1 MTEISESLELAVGQV
16 TARLDPSDLPFDTTD
31 ELYAVDAVFGQER
44 ATRSIEFALGMTAPG
59 YNLFASGPD
68 GIGKSTIVE
77 GFLRRRA
84 AQLPTPHDW
93 VYVHNFVDPDRP
105 VGIALEA
112 GTGRQFAEHVRRAV
126 ESAGEELAT
135 AFDSDSYA
143 RQRQELASEVEAE
156 REAVLG
162 VLQERATAMGFQ
174 LQMTPQGILSAPL
187 VEGET
192 VSAEAFQALPE
203 DVREQFQASGAELE
217 THVQDAMFKMRGIER
232 AARDRF
238 ERLDREVAT
247 FAISHLFEPLL
258 ETYGSDG
265 EVGDFL
271 IAVRADIEQER
282 DRFRAQPAQPPV
294 PGLPMAAAAPPT
306 RRYEVNAAVCHDP
319 DSGAPVVLEQHPT
332 YHNLLGRI
340 EYQGQLGT
348 VVTDHML
355 IKPGSLALANGGFIV
370 LRLRDLLTNS
380 PSLDGL
386 KRALATGQL
395 AIENLSEA
403 YGLTTTTALRPEP
416 IPLDV
421 KCVVVG
427 DPGLY
432 SMLYR
437 LDPDFRELFRV
448 KADFET
454 DFERTDQNVSGVAAY
469 VRSQCERGG
478 LRCFD
483 AAAIARLVEH
493 SSRMVDDQRR
503 LSANMASFL
512 DIMRQADYWADVD
525 GAPVV
530 DAAHV
535 DHALDE
541 AIYRSA
547 LVRDRIQ
554 EAIQDGSIRVETS
567 GERVGQI
574 NALSVYDLG
583 DISFGRPSRVT
594 CVASAGRG
602 QIVMVERESDMAG
615 RIHNK
620 GFLILRGFL
629 TDRFG
634 QNGAS
639 TLHASLTFEQL
650 YGDID
655 GDSASSTELYVLL
668 SALSGLPVKQG
679 LAVTGSV
686 DQHGRIQP
694 IGGATAKI
702 EGFHAIC
709 RERGLDGTQGVIIP
723 RTNVENVVLRPEVAA
738 DVEAG
743 RFHVWAIDT
752 IEEGIELLTGVPA
765 GTPDANGDYAEGSV
779 FRKVRDRLEA
789 FAEELRGRPES
800 AAGAATTHL
809 HTAPAP
815 APNPPGIPPQ
825 PPPEPP
831 VIV

>member
-1 MTEISESLELAVGQV
+1 MTELSESLRLNVDEV
-16 TARLDPSDLPFDTTD
+16 TARLDPSELPFDTTD
-31 ELYAVDAVFGQER
+31 DLHAVEAVFGQER
-44 ATRSIEFALGMTAPG
+44 ATRAIEFALGMSAPG

-84 AQLPTPHDW
+84 AQMPTPDDW
-93 VYVHNFVDPDRP
+93 VYVHNFEDPDRP
-105 VGIALEA
+105 VGIALA
-112 GTGRQFAEHVRRAV
+112 PGTGRRFAEDVRQTV
-126 ESAGEELAT
+126 ESASEELAT

-143 RQRQELASEVEAE
+143 RQRQDVASDVEKE
-156 REAVLG
+156 REQVLEA
-162 VLQERATAMGFQ
+162 LQARANEMSFA

-187 VEGET
+187 VNGEPL
-192 VSAEAFQALPE
+192 SAEAFQALPE
-203 DVREQFQASGAELE
+203 ETRNQLQERGAQLE
-217 THVQDAMFKMRGIER
+217 KHVQDAMFEMRGIER
-232 AARDRF
+232 AARERF
-238 ERLDREVAT
+238 EALDREVAS
-247 FAISHLFEPLL
+247 FAIGHLFDPLL
-258 ETYGSDG
+258 ERYGAEG

-271 IAVRADIEQER
+271 KAVRADIEKER
-282 DRFRAQPAQPPV
+282 DRFRAQPQPAV
-294 PGLPMAAAAPPT
+294 PGLPVPAQGAPT

-319 DSGAPVVLEQHPT
+319 DSGAPVVFEQHPT
-332 YHNLLGRI
+332 YSNLLGRI

-355 IKPGSLALANGGFIV
+355 VKPGSIAQANGGFIV
-370 LRLRDLLTNS
+370 LRLRDLLTNAA
-380 PSLDGL
+380 SLDGL
-386 KRALATGQL
+386 KRALGTGEL
-395 AIENLSEA
+395 AIENLTEA
-403 YGLTTTTALRPEP
+403 YGLTTMTALRPEP
-416 IPLDV
+416 IPLNV

-432 SMLYR
+432 AMLFR
-437 LDPDFRELFRV
+437 LDPVFRELFRV

-454 DFERTDQNVSGVAAY
+454 DFERSPDNIRGVAAF

-483 AAAIARLVEH
+483 AAAIGRLVEH
-493 SSRMVDDQRR
+493 SSRMVDDQDR
-503 LSANMASFL
+503 LSANMGGFL
-512 DIMRQADYWADVD
+512 DVIRQADYWAGVD
-525 GAPVV
+525 GAAVV
-530 DAAHV
+530 TVEHV
-535 DHALDE
+535 NRALEE
-541 AIYRSA
+541 AVYRSA
-547 LVRDRIQ
+547 LIRDRIQ
-554 EAIQDGSIRVETS
+554 EAIQDGSIHVETS

-594 CVASAGRG
+594 CVVSAGRG

-634 QNGAS
+634 QNGAA

-668 SALSGLPVKQG
+668 SALSGIPIKQG
-679 LAVTGSV
+679 IAVTGSV
-686 DQHGRIQP
+686 DQHGRVQP
-694 IGGATAKI
+694 IGGATSKI

-709 RERGLDGTQGVIIP
+709 EDRGLDGTQGVLIP
-723 RTNVENVVLRPEVAA
+723 RTNVDNVVLRPDVAA

-743 RFHVWAIDT
+743 RFHVWAVET

-765 GTPDANGDYAEGSV
+765 GEPDENGEYPEGTV
-779 FRKVRDRLEA
+779 FRRVRDRLKA
-789 FAEELRGRPES
+789 FAEELRGQPE
-800 AAGAATTHL
+800 AAAAATTHL

-815 APNPPGIPPQ
+815 APTPPGIPPQ

>member
-1 MTEISESLELAVGQV
+1 MTELSDSLRLAVEDV
-16 TARLDPSDLPFDTTD
+16 TARLDPSELPFQTTD
-31 ELYAVDAVFGQER
+31 DLYSVDAVFGQER
-44 ATRSIEFALGMTAPG
+44 ATRSIEFALGMTSPG

-68 GIGKSTIVE
+68 GIGKSSIVE

-84 AQLPTPHDW
+84 AQMPTPADW
-93 VYVHNFVDPDRP
+93 VYVHNFEDPDRP
-105 VGIALEA
+105 VGIALPA
-112 GTGRQFAEHVRRAV
+112 GTGRHFAEGVRRAV

-143 RQRQELASEVEAE
+143 RQRQDLTSQVE
-156 REAVLG
+156 REREQVLS
-162 VLQERATAMGFQ
+162 VLQEQAQQMGFV
-174 LQMTPQGILSAPL
+174 LQMTPQGILSAPM
-187 VEGET
+187 VDGET
-192 VSAEAFQALPE
+192 LSAEAFQALPQE
-203 DVREQFQASGAELE
+203 KRDELQAQGEALE
-217 THVQDAMFKMRGIER
+217 KHVQDSMFEMRAIER
-232 AARDRF
+232 SARDRF
-238 ERLDREVAT
+238 EQLDTEVAT
-247 FAISHLFEPLL
+247 FAIGHLFDPLI
-258 ETYGSDG
+258 EVYGADG

-271 IAVRADIEQER
+271 RAVRDDIEKER
-282 DRFRAQPAQPPV
+282 DRFRAQPQQPAI
-294 PGLPMAAAAPPT
+294 PGLPVQASTPPT
-306 RRYEVNAAVCHDP
+306 RRYQVNAAVCHEP
-319 DSGAPVVLEQHPT
+319 DSGAPVLFEKHPT

-386 KRALATGQL
+386 KRALSTGEL
-395 AIENLSEA
+395 AIENLTEA

-416 IPLDV
+416 IPLDIKV
-421 KCVVVG
+421 VVVG

-454 DFERTDQNVSGVAAY
+454 DFERSPGNVLGVAAF

-483 AAAIARLVEH
+483 ASAIGRLVEH
-493 SSRMVDDQRR
+493 SSRMVDDQKR
-503 LSANMASFL
+503 LSANMSAFL
-512 DIMRQADYWADVD
+512 DIVRQADYWAGVD
-525 GAPVV
+525 GATIVNA
-530 DAAHV
+530 DHV
-535 DHALDE
+535 ARALDE
-541 AIYRSA
+541 AVYRSA
-547 LVRDRIQ
+547 LVKDRIQ
-554 EAIQDGSIRVETS
+554 EVIQDGSIFVQTS
-567 GERVGQI
+567 GEEVGQI

-583 DISFGRPSRVT
+583 DITFGRPSRVT
-594 CVASAGRG
+594 CVVSAGRG

-634 QNGAS
+634 QNGAA

-668 SALSGLPVKQG
+668 SALAKLPIKQG
-679 LAVTGSV
+679 IAVTGSV
-686 DQHGRIQP
+686 DQHGRVQP

-709 RERGLDGTQGVIIP
+709 SERGLDGTQGVIIP
-723 RTNVENVVLRPEVAA
+723 RTNVENVVLRPEVARDIA
-738 DVEAG
+738 EG
-743 RFHVWAIDT
+743 RFHVWAVDR
-752 IEEGIELLTGVPA
+752 IEEGIELLTGVAA
-765 GTPDANGDYAEGSV
+765 GEPNADGSYPEGTV
-779 FRKVRDRLEA
+779 FRLVRDRLQA
-789 FAEELRGRPES
+789 FAEELRGSPET
-800 AAGAATTHL
+800 AGASTTHL
-809 HTAPAP
+809 HTTSAPT
-815 APNPPGIPPQ
+815 PNPPGIPPQ

>member
-1 MTEISESLELAVGQV
+1 MTELSESLRLSADEV
-16 TARLDPSDLPFDTTD
+16 TARLDPATLPFATTD
-31 ELYAVDAVFGQER
+31 DLVAVDAVFGQER

-84 AQLPTPHDW
+84 AQIATPNDW
-93 VYVHNFVDPDRP
+93 VYVHNFEDPDRP
-105 VGIALEA
+105 VGIALDA
-112 GTGRQFAEHVRRAV
+112 GTGRRFAEDVRRAV
-126 ESAGEELAT
+126 ESASEELAT

-143 RQRQELASEVEAE
+143 RQRQDLSSQVE
-156 REAVLG
+156 REREQVLG
-162 VLQERATAMGFQ
+162 ALQERAGEMSFV

-187 VEGET
+187 VNGET
-192 VSAEAFQALPE
+192 LSAEAFQALPE
-203 DVREQFQASGAELE
+203 ETRAQFQARGEELE
-217 THVQDAMFKMRGIER
+217 KHVQESMFEMRGIER
-232 AARDRF
+232 NARERF
-238 ERLDREVAT
+238 EQLDAEVAA
-247 FAISHLFEPLL
+247 FAIGHMFDPLL
-258 ETYGSDG
+258 EAYGADG
-265 EVGDFL
+265 EVSNFL
-271 IAVRADIEQER
+271 RTVRADIEKER
-282 DRFRAQPAQPPV
+282 DRFRTQPQQAAI
-294 PGLPMAAAAPPT
+294 PGLPVPSAGPPT
-306 RRYEVNAAVCHDP
+306 RRYEVNAAVCHEP
-319 DSGAPVVLEQHPT
+319 DSGAPVVFEQHPT

-386 KRALATGQL
+386 KRALSTGEL
-395 AIENLSEA
+395 AIENLTEA
-403 YGLTTTTALRPEP
+403 YGLTTISALRPEP
-416 IPLDV
+416 IPLNV
-421 KCVVVG
+421 KCVIVG

-432 SMLYR
+432 ALLYR

-454 DFERTDQNVSGVAAY
+454 DFVRSDDNVRGVAAF
-469 VRSQCERGG
+469 VRLQCERGG

-483 AAAIARLVEH
+483 ASAIGRLVEH
-493 SSRMVDDQRR
+493 SSRMVDDQLR
-503 LSANMASFL
+503 LSANMSSFL
-512 DIMRQADYWADVD
+512 DIVRQADYWAGVE
-525 GAPVV
+525 
-530 DAAHV
+530 AATMVTADHV
-535 DHALDE
+535 DRALEE
-541 AIYRSA
+541 AVYRSA

-554 EAIQDGSIRVETS
+554 EAIQDGSIHVETA
-567 GERVGQI
+567 GEQVGQI

-594 CVASAGRG
+594 CVVSAGRG

-629 TDRFG
+629 SDRFG
-634 QNGAS
+634 QNGTS

-650 YGDID
+650 YGEID

-668 SALSGLPVKQG
+668 SALANIPIKQG

-686 DQHGRIQP
+686 DQHGRVQP

-709 RERGLDGTQGVIIP
+709 QERGLDGSQGVVIP
-723 RTNVENVVLRPEVAA
+723 RTNVENVVLRPEVAR
-738 DVEAG
+738 DVEEG
-743 RFHVWAIDT
+743 RFHIWGVET
-752 IEEGIELLTGVPA
+752 IEEGVELLTGVPA
-765 GTPDANGDYAEGSV
+765 GVPDDEGNYPEGTV

-789 FAEELRGRPES
+789 FAQELKGRPD
-800 AAGAATTHL
+800 GAAAPSPYV
-809 HTAPAP
+809 HTPAAPGP
-815 APNPPGIPPQ
+815 TPPGIPPQ